1 VSGRARGARA
11 LAEHLTDHA
20 ATPVTISW
28 DNPSGRPGHG
38 TWRVE
43 WTDGP
48 TTTTM
53 QALAAGH
60 ARWVAPLDVTTLR
73 WSRQFT
79 PRAWAAAL
87 LTRAANNTLPD
98 TAAEAVT
105 LAEYD
110 LHDTDAAT
118 WTTNTIRAAADLAHR
133 NDSSP
138 LRMATAVLT
147 EHTTRRR
154 NEIPPATTAAPTAP
168 STDEYRYSPPAEPG
182 PCPTH
187 PGCVITRCQRFLCD
201 TTVHILN
208 QRGRPR
214 RFCRTACRVAE
225 HRRLH

>member
-1 VSGRARGARA
+1 MSRRARGARA

-20 ATPVTISW
+20 ATPVTTSW

-38 TWRVE
+38 TWLVE

-53 QALAAGH
+53 RALATDH
-60 ARWVAPLDVTTLR
+60 THFVAPLDVTTLR
-73 WSRQFT
+73 WSRQYT
-79 PRAWAAAL
+79 PQAWAAAL

-98 TAAEAVT
+98 TAAETVA
-105 LAEYD
+105 LIEHD
-110 LHDTDAAT
+110 LHDTDTDTDT
-118 WTTNTIRAAADLAHR
+118 WSASTIRAAADLAHS

-147 EHTTRRR
+147 EHAARPC
-154 NEIPPATTAAPTAP
+154 NEIPPATTANA
-168 STDEYRYSPPAEPG
+168 DEYRYSPATAPG

-187 PGCVITRCQRFLCD
+187 RGCVIVRCQRFFCD
-201 TTVHILN
+201 RPVHVLN

-214 RFCRTACRVAE
+214 RFCSPACRVAE
-225 HRRLH
+225 HRRLR

>member
-1 VSGRARGARA
+1 MSGRARGARA

-20 ATPVTISW
+20 AAPITISW

-38 TWRVE
+38 SWRVQ

-53 QALAAGH
+53 RALAAGH
-60 ARWVAPLDVTTLR
+60 ARWVAPLDVSTLR
-73 WSRQFT
+73 WSRQYT

-98 TAAEAVT
+98 TAAEAAA

-118 WTTNTIRAAADLAHR
+118 WTTSTIRAAADLAHR

-147 EHTTRRR
+147 EHVTKRCNKT
-154 NEIPPATTAAPTAP
+154 PPATAPAPAAQ

-182 PCPTH
+182 QCPTH
-187 PGCVITRCQRFLCD
+187 PGCAIVRCHRFFCNKP
-201 TTVHILN
+201 VHILN
-208 QRGRPR
+208 QPGRSR
-214 RFCRTACRVAE
+214 RFCSTASRVAE
-225 HRRLH
+225 HRRLR